1 MTKEKVLGKPL
12 LVGNLQL
19 LILNENSNSSC
30 RIFFKKTLADSI
42 ARAPNIWL
50 EITPEFHI
58 PTIESINLEYLLEK
72 SFGGLTNLYKEVL

>member
-1 MTKEKVLGKPL
+1 MKTQK
-12 LVGNLQL
+12 
-19 LILNENSNSSC
+19 SSC

-72 SFGGLTNLYKEVL
+72 SFRGLSSLYKEVL